1 MSKYYLKR
9 TNIFVEE
16 WVKTF
21 NTFKG
26 LIRLRVGVNQFK
38 V

>member
-9 TNIFVEE
+9 TNIFVEG
-16 WVKTF
+16 WVK
-21 NTFKG
+21 TFKG